1 MLFDEGDDK
10 MVKTEAFP
18 TIRMKIDRLLKI
30 TNEYQFNDLVKAVY
44 CINLCINNRS
54 VLESCLALNA
64 CLIEYEEKGSKR
76 IGTYDEFKGFFGKIY
91 DVMKPG
97 IADDYT
103 VEDFGEVQLRY
114 NDKFYRV
121 IIGTGHN
128 NVYACLNFLPTLARN
143 ISREEEL
150 CLALEYVSGTI
161 DYFIEENKNDGVV
174 EKRFVLP
181 TEILF
186 YKVQKFFKE
195 EVKKYD
201 ILELDSLMMS
211 EGTTIEKS
219 HFVCREDN
227 IYPLYNVSLLID
239 LYDIWENKIDFKEQI
254 SVANE
259 GIIDRIYSL
268 FEMDRSRSCSIFAP
282 AMIFPEQK
290 YDSSQ
295 RTYTF
300 IAKASRGVVVALNAD
315 EYEEGQLEKEIANIE
330 KYHKSG
336 TLHIAETFNRFD
348 KSGLRGIHIPA
359 DMPIEYLIYDSFMNP
374 NQMHMSLGEEGKKRK
389 TCTALDVI
397 YYLNFMD
404 DIDELFEYLSYSNEK
419 DYESSFGF
427 GSDAALYFT
436 WKNQDRY
443 IAKGAIIFNMVD
455 VGYDTENEAV
465 VDYFLYED
473 RIYVYSD
480 AQYYSHKW
488 IIRYRRLTRY
498 EGEHPENFRS
508 RIAMYEE
515 ICKLGGTNEGVLLAV
530 RTLGYTSPVLV
541 RANDLTGF
549 SHFTLDGSW
558 LLDGSR
564 TLESDTIENRWAEF
578 YIVIVMDADEEHP
591 ISFDIM
597 RKTVRKWKEVGAK
610 DNYFFKYNLSIRQPH
625 TGNFLEVLYKKHLF
639 YYDYRKLDGM
649 WKLDGSYMLDA
660 EMTPV
665 GTRIGYRYESL
676 YELHE
681 AGLAVMAYNYAC
693 RMVESAILKAA
704 YSFRM
709 YYFEYLKTDG
719 SWTTDGSYVVD
730 AQMSPREMRW
740 STTFRHQ
747 HEEKLL
753 MKQRYR
759 MQPCEEA
766 YSIRKTLEQYRMV
779 IDYFDYLKLNGL
791 WKLTGSRL
799 MDAQRTEYTTKQAYS
814 FGVEHT
820 REFRVIWHEEHN
832 LIFLD
837 GTWSLDGSKI
847 IDAWQKTEVL

>member
-1 MLFDEGDDK
+1 

-455 VGYDTENEAV
+455 VGYRIIPNMTTSGFLITDNEVGLIKQYCGAVAVSWYSRFMDGKESNQETIDAVERLVKSGCTTNIHYVVSKDTINEAITRLEMDSFPKGV
-465 VDYFLYED
+465 NAVIFILYKP
-473 RIYVYSD
+473 VGNG
-480 AQYYSHKW
+480 
-488 IIRYRRLTRY
+488 IIEKVLKNTD
-498 EGEHPENFRS
+498 S
-508 RIAMYEE
+508 RIERFISLATKVKHPYRVGFDTCFTPALLRWGDTVPAVSIDACEAATFSMY
-515 ICKLGGTNEGVLLAV
+515 IDSQMNCYPCSFGIWDK
-530 RTLGYTSPVLV
+530 SI
-541 RANDLTGF
+541 
-549 SHFTLDGSW
+549 S
-558 LLDGSR
+558 
-564 TLESDTIENRWAEF
+564 ESMN
-578 YIVIVMDADEEHP
+578 
-591 ISFDIM
+591 S
-597 RKTVRKWKEVGAK
+597 
-610 DNYFFKYNLSIRQPH
+610 
-625 TGNFLEVLYKKHLF
+625 
-639 YYDYRKLDGM
+639 
-649 WKLDGSYMLDA
+649 
-660 EMTPV
+660 
-665 GTRIGYRYESL
+665 
-676 YELHE
+676 
-681 AGLAVMAYNYAC
+681 
-693 RMVESAILKAA
+693 
-704 YSFRM
+704 
-709 YYFEYLKTDG
+709 
-719 SWTTDGSYVVD
+719 
-730 AQMSPREMRW
+730 
-740 STTFRHQ
+740 
-747 HEEKLL
+747 
-753 MKQRYR
+753 
-759 MQPCEEA
+759 
-766 YSIRKTLEQYRMV
+766 KTLREIWQGDKFVAFREQRKEKCSSCRQMELCRGGCRLG
-779 IDYFDYLKLNGL
+779 ID
-791 WKLTGSRL
+791 
-799 MDAQRTEYTTKQAYS
+799 
-814 FGVEHT
+814 
-820 REFRVIWHEEHN
+820 
-832 LIFLD
+832 
-837 GTWSLDGSKI
+837 
-847 IDAWQKTEVL
+847 IDMC

>member
-1 MLFDEGDDK
+1 

-330 KYHKSG
+330 KYHKRIVENSSLVANEKAWSLMDEDMQEIFMTSAGAAIDMVLELEPRMAEVDSDELTLEFQKDGQGVKGDVRDIVIKRKNIEWEIGLSIKHNHDAVKHSRLSHKLDFGNEWFGMPCSDEYWEAVEPVFDLLKQEKNYG
-336 TLHIAETFNRFD
+336 TKWSEIAD
-348 KSGLRGIHIPA
+348 KSQKVYIPLLQA
-359 DMPIEYLIYDSFMNP
+359 FIDEINRANEKDQTMPRKMIEYLIGIEDYYKVVSKDSKRLTMIHTFN
-374 NQMHMSLGEEGKKRK
+374 MHDTLNKPAKNKVSAITVPIVKLPTRLV
-389 TCTALDVI
+389 ALE
-397 YYLNFMD
+397 F
-404 DIDELFEYLSYSNEK
+404 K
-419 DYESSFGF
+419 P
-427 GSDAALYFT
+427 GSDNTVEMYLDNGWQLSFRIHNASTKVEPSLKF
-436 WKNQDRY
+436 
-443 IAKGAIIFNMVD
+443 D
-455 VGYDTENEAV
+455 VQFV
-465 VDYFLYED
+465 
-473 RIYVYSD
+473 SM
-480 AQYYSHKW
+480 
-488 IIRYRRLTRY
+488 
-498 EGEHPENFRS
+498 P
-508 RIAMYEE
+508 M
-515 ICKLGGTNEGVLLAV
+515 
-530 RTLGYTSPVLV
+530 
-541 RANDLTGF
+541 
-549 SHFTLDGSW
+549 
-558 LLDGSR
+558 
-564 TLESDTIENRWAEF
+564 
-578 YIVIVMDADEEHP
+578 
-591 ISFDIM
+591 
-597 RKTVRKWKEVGAK
+597 
-610 DNYFFKYNLSIRQPH
+610 
-625 TGNFLEVLYKKHLF
+625 EVLNI
-639 YYDYRKLDGM
+639 
-649 WKLDGSYMLDA
+649 
-660 EMTPV
+660 E
-665 GTRIGYRYESL
+665 
-676 YELHE
+676 
-681 AGLAVMAYNYAC
+681 C
-693 RMVESAILKAA
+693 R
-704 YSFRM
+704 
-709 YYFEYLKTDG
+709 
-719 SWTTDGSYVVD
+719 W
-730 AQMSPREMRW
+730 
-740 STTFRHQ
+740 
-747 HEEKLL
+747 
-753 MKQRYR
+753 
-759 MQPCEEA
+759 
-766 YSIRKTLEQYRMV
+766 
-779 IDYFDYLKLNGL
+779 N
-791 WKLTGSRL
+791 
-799 MDAQRTEYTTKQAYS
+799 
-814 FGVEHT
+814 
-820 REFRVIWHEEHN
+820 
-832 LIFLD
+832 
-837 GTWSLDGSKI
+837 
-847 IDAWQKTEVL
+847 